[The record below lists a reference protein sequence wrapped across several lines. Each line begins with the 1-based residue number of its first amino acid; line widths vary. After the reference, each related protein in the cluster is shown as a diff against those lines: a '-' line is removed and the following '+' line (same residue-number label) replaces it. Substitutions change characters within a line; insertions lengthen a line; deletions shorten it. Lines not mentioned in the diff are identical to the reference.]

1 MALNKVD
8 IKSLV
13 IGLVIG
19 IIAVLTLGAASRG
32 NNPGQYRV
40 SISANVRNVFYAK
53 IHTGTGE
60 IETWQT
66 SITSVPTKRK

>member
-1 MALNKVD
+1 MAFNKVD

-32 NNPGQYRV
+32 NNPGQYQV
-40 SISANVRNVFYAK
+40 SISVNARNVFYAK

-66 SITSVPTKRK
+66 SITSVPTKRQ

>member
-1 MALNKVD
+1 MALKKVD

-19 IIAVLTLGAASRG
+19 IIAILALGAASRG
-32 NNPGQYRV
+32 NNPGQYQV

-66 SITSVPTKRK
+66 SITSVPTKR